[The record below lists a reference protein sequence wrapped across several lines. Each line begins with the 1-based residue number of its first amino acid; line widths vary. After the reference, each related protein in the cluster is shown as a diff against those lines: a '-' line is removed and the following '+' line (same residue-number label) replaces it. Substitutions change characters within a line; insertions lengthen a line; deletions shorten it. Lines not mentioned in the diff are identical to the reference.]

1 MWNIALVGLIVSRI
15 SATLISAILSVAIG
29 WHLYQATG
37 NAFDL
42 ALVGLVQI
50 VPIIVF
56 TIPAGWVADHVPRR
70 TVLQLTS
77 LLQLG
82 VIVAIALIMSA
93 EQLRTWQLY
102 IALGFLGTSRAFF
115 APAIQSVLP
124 HIVPANQMNRAVALI
139 SSVWNIALTVGPFI
153 AGALLVWLDHSLYW
167 SLLILSMITLTGFY
181 FIPSIHVNTGRQ
193 LDVNELLGGIK
204 YLKKNR
210 TVLGAISVDMAIVLA
225 GSVTAILPI
234 FVSDVLHSGPETLGL
249 LRAMPALGATIVGTL
264 LTKRKQIITD
274 NGKVLYLALTIFSL
288 SILVFAFAHT
298 TWLAAIALL
307 IYGGADMFSVVIRG
321 TIVQL
326 LTPDLLRGRVS
337 AVNALFIACSNDLG
351 DFRAGAVSALVGTV
365 NCVAIGGVMA
375 LSVVALSARMFPS
388 LRHLKEVKHPEH

>member
-1 MWNIALVGLIVSRI
+1 MWSIALVGLVVSRI

-82 VIVAIALIMSA
+82 VIIAIALIMSA
-93 EQLRTWQLY
+93 EQLHTWQLF

-139 SSVWNIALTVGPFI
+139 SLVWNIALTVGPFI

-167 SLLILSMITLTGFY
+167 SLLILSVITLTGFY
-181 FIPSIHVNTGRQ
+181 LLPSINVNTGRQ
-193 LDVNELLGGIK
+193 LNIDELLGGIR

-264 LTKRKQIITD
+264 LTKRKRNITN
-274 NGKVLYLALTIFSL
+274 NGKVLYLALTVFSL
-288 SILVFAFAHT
+288 SILAFAFAHT
-298 TWLAAIALL
+298 TWLAALALL

-351 DFRAGAVSALVGTV
+351 DFRAGAASALVGTV
-365 NCVAIGGVMA
+365 YGAAIGGVMA
-375 LSVVALSARMFPS
+375 LGIVAMSARMFPT
-388 LRHLKEVKHPEH
+388 LRHLKEVKPPEN